1 MFPSQDNATH
11 HELAVD
17 MEDWSGNRRFAR
29 WLFSSTTK
37 TKTKKTK
44 TGRFFHIKDK
54 DKDLWGNRRFA
65 RWLVS
70 STSPNDSKL

>member
-37 TKTKKTK
+37 TKTKTK
-44 TGRFFHIKDK
+44 KDK
-54 DKDLWGNRRFA
+54 DRSLLPYQRQRQRLVGEQALRKVA
-65 RWLVS
+65 RLFHI
-70 STSPNDSKL
+70 TE

>member
-29 WLFSSTTK
+29 WLFSYTSKTK
-37 TKTKKTK
+37 TKTKKDK
-44 TGRFFHIKDK
+44 DWSLLPYQIQRQRLVGEQAVRKVARFFHI
-54 DKDLWGNRRFA
+54 
-65 RWLVS
+65 
-70 STSPNDSKL
+70 TE